1 MSIVFM
7 IVCIHINIS
16 HVGSVFTVKTKDF
29 CAQSNPLIYG
39 GRMDIEAVDSKWT
52 NIYAISNTIFM
63 LECKDF
69 YDHEYNAWGLSTS
82 LTLARYLLS

>member
-1 MSIVFM
+1 MRLVEGRTRMYVSGGETIYNHVHILCYFIYIYAPMSIVFM

-39 GRMDIEAVDSKWT
+39 GRMDIEAVDSK
-52 NIYAISNTIFM
+52 
-63 LECKDF
+63 
-69 YDHEYNAWGLSTS
+69 
-82 LTLARYLLS
+82 